1 MAASKNCSQCG
12 VPTTSASSLRD
23 RCNEATDAATI
34 PPQSNAESSDIP
46 NSATVPPSKR
56 TSQLQAT
63 DSLPAGAVFGEFE
76 LIEELARGGMGVV
89 YRARQKSLNRIVALK
104 MILAG
109 QLASKNEVQRFLTE
123 AEAAAKLEH
132 SDIVPIYDIGE
143 INGQHYFSMPLI
155 DGPSLAERLQRGP
168 MASEEA
174 ARCLNQVANAV
185 HFAHQQ
191 GIIHRDPLG
200 KSPFAEGNHTL
211 PCIYRKL
218 GAKADDCSLVTP

>member
-1 MAASKNCSQCG
+1 
-12 VPTTSASSLRD
+12 
-23 RCNEATDAATI
+23 
-34 PPQSNAESSDIP
+34 
-46 NSATVPPSKR
+46 
-56 TSQLQAT
+56 
-63 DSLPAGAVFGEFE
+63 
-76 LIEELARGGMGVV
+76 MGVV

-132 SDIVPIYDIGE
+132 SGIVPIYDIGE

-191 GIIHRDPLG
+191 GIIHRDLKPANILLDEN
-200 KSPFAEGNHTL
+200 SS
-211 PCIYRKL
+211 
-218 GAKADDCSLVTP
+218 AKVMDLAWQKTSTKIPG